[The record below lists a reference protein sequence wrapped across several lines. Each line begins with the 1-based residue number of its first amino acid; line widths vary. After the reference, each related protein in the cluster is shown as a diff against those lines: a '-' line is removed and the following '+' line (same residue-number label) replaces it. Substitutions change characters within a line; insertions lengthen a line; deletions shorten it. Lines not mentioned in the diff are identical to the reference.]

1 MSLLLSP
8 FLPLTAA
15 DNVFPGY
22 GHIRL
27 PDLHLPKD
35 SRLQIARLL
44 GIIADHFTDQFFNHH
59 IFHFL
64 LHMTALFQ
72 PSDQAVAFKE
82 ENRRLLYIDDM
93 IVQQE

>member
-1 MSLLLSP
+1 M
-8 FLPLTAA
+8 F
-15 DNVFPGY
+15 FPVTVIY
-22 GHIRL
+22 DYQIFI
-27 PDLHLPKD
+27 
-35 SRLQIARLL
+35 LQKTHGCKIARLL

-64 LHMTALFQ
+64 LHTTALFQ
-72 PSDQAVAFKE
+72 LSDQAVAFKE